1 MHEWHG
7 RGRTCNR
14 VQIPQF
20 GIDIYDRLVYFSPF
34 DHAVLEGSGL
44 PLVSKEST
52 RHILEPAASEEEER
66 RAEEAAS
73 KGARPNLPIFSILDS
88 VSFSDH
94 FVIIGDV
101 GTGKSTVTPI
111 HEFELCDR
119 NRQIVIREPSRAS
132 CNALLYSLRALH
144 PELIDELAVITK
156 DTKINVGGKIKIV
169 TDGVLLRMLAENSIF
184 DSSIYFDES
193 HQMSSQ
199 LELCLSLAKKDEA
212 KARNLFRIMS
222 ATIDPKEF
230 LSFLG
235 ISKLYLLSGRRFPVA
250 LEVELA
256 KDVDEM
262 FGTLSLYLN
271 SRPRNESWLVFLPTR
286 RLVERY
292 ASSYSGA
299 YIHGGLDG
307 SVVNKIQQRAELDK
321 NLRVF
326 ATNVIASSVNIYVD
340 NVLIF
345 NELIDSKDKLGRRTL
360 QYKRIDNNS
369 LLQMIGRI
377 GRFKPGR
384 AVIISDV
391 PIPKKIEPIPV
402 RKALETE
409 TPFDLVLLMSK
420 YGLRLSELEFMSK
433 VDHREVAFAEDWL
446 GEIGAIDPR
455 THEITRKG
463 LLMSEIPYEPDFS
476 HMIASALISGDY
488 DVARFLLASGAFGDS
503 LNHAHKS
510 DMEGVAR
517 QLLYA
522 FDRSNELNIKAHLL
536 KGYSEDKEGSFT
548 SRLVAN
554 GIFIAFVEEAW
565 KNYEAAREAL
575 NDLLLSSKKKPIPRE
590 VLVDPDVF
598 KLKPYLEDCLSFEK
612 FDLNENSGHDLTDM
626 VIEGQFF
633 ARTLTINYRRLLF
646 DVVALN
652 SPKKYRHHQSK
663 R

>member
-1 MHEWHG
+1 M
-7 RGRTCNR
+7 
-14 VQIPQF
+14 
-20 GIDIYDRLVYFSPF
+20 
-34 DHAVLEGSGL
+34 
-44 PLVSKEST
+44 VSKESEI
-52 RHILEPAASEEEER
+52 RHTLEPATSAEEER
-66 RAEEAAS
+66 RAEDAAG
-73 KGARPNLPIFSILDS
+73 KAAKPNLPIFSIIDS

-111 HEFELCDR
+111 HEFALCNR
-119 NRQIVIREPSRAS
+119 NRQIVIREPSRAA

-144 PELIDELAVITK
+144 PELIDELAVITR

-199 LELCLSLAKKDEA
+199 LELCLSLAKKEEA

-230 LSFLG
+230 LSFMG
-235 ISKLYLLSGRRFPVA
+235 ISKLYLLSGRRYPVS
-250 LEVELA
+250 LEVELVR
-256 KDVDEM
+256 DVDEM

-271 SRPRNESWLVFLPTR
+271 SRPRNESWLIFLPTR

-307 SVVNKIQQRAELDK
+307 SEVNKIQQRAELDK
-321 NLRVF
+321 NLRIF

-345 NELIDSKDKLGRRTL
+345 NEVIDSKDKLGRRTL

-384 AVIISDV
+384 AVIISDT

-476 HMIASALISGDY
+476 HMISSALISGDY
-488 DVARFLLASGAFGDS
+488 DAARFLLASGAFGDS

-510 DMEGVAR
+510 EMEGVAR
-517 QLLYA
+517 QFLYA
-522 FDRSNELNIKAHLL
+522 FDKSNELNIKAHLL
-536 KGYSEDKEGSFT
+536 KGYADDKGGSFT
-548 SRLVAN
+548 SGLVAN
-554 GIFIAFVEEAW
+554 GIFIAFVEEGW

-575 NDLLLSSKKKPIPRE
+575 NDLLLSSNEKPIPRE

-612 FDLNENSGHDLTDM
+612 FDLHENSTYDLTDLH
-626 VIEGQFF
+626 IEGPFF
-633 ARTLTINYRRLLF
+633 ARTLTINYRRMLY

-652 SPKKYRHHQSK
+652 PPRKHRHRSK